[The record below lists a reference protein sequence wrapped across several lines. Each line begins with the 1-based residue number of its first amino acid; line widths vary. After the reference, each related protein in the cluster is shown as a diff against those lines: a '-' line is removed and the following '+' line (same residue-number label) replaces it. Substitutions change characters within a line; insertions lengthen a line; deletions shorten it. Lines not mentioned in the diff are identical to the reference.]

1 MIGNYLQSLSHWFW
15 ISNLVCL
22 LLIIWA
28 RLCARSRANIGFWA
42 LIGLAL
48 AVVAVGNPILATQ
61 AGGVTGSPELS
72 KSILEL
78 QLPVLISSL
87 IWGGISVSLIS
98 NWLLA
103 PCAPNNSVGKK
114 GTREKGDGGS

>member
-1 MIGNYLQSLSHWFW
+1 VVGNYLQSLSNWFW

-28 RLCARSRANIGFWA
+28 RLVARSRVSIGFWA

-61 AGGVTGSPELS
+61 AGSVNGSLMLN
-72 KSILEL
+72 KSILQL

-103 PCAPNNSVGKK
+103 SCAPNSSSKRTGGKAPPAA
-114 GTREKGDGGS
+114 